1 MKLDKKPTHTQGPWF
16 HCCDS
21 GHSSKCLRGIQHSK
35 KAAIHSD
42 AGTRP
47 TIASHIENWADA
59 RLIAASPTAYEILS
73 DLREWFTGTAKL
85 DGSALIGS
93 TDKTVRERIA
103 AYFAAVEAI

>member
-1 MKLDKKPTHTQGPWF
+1 MTTTKPKHTQGPWEW
-16 HCCDS
+16 
-21 GHSSKCLRGIQHSK
+21 KRI
-35 KAAIHSD
+35 
-42 AGTRP
+42 AGTDSRP
-47 TIASHIENWADA
+47 LVNNGYYITRGSVRFTGGAQEQEANA